1 MGGRRPL
8 RQCQKNPVHMAKET
22 YLYGKRDLL
31 ILAYLRY
38 AWGGGG
44 LCVSVKRDL
53 LVRQKS
59 PIHIGVPEVC
69 MGGRRPLPIDIAEDD
84 ILVERSPM

>member
-1 MGGRRPL
+1 
-8 RQCQKNPVHMAKET
+8 MAKEP
-22 YLYGKRDLL
+22 YLHGKRSLL
-31 ILAYLRY
+31 RPAYDI
-38 AWGGGG
+38 GIPEVCG
-44 LCVSVKRDL
+44 SVKRDL

-84 ILVERSPM
+84 FLVERSPM